1 MDEMEEVVMHDA
13 YVGIDWASAV
23 HAVCA
28 LDGSGRRKARFLVEH
43 TEEGLDRMVDRL
55 GSFGDRARVPVAIE
69 RPDGVLVDRLLE
81 AGHPVV
87 PVKPAAIKAY
97 RSGETP
103 SGAKS
108 DPGDAEVIAEY
119 LRLRVDRLRV
129 LRPFSEHTL
138 ALRQTTRTRT
148 RLVRRRVRATNHL
161 EATLDLLWP
170 GALAAFPDLTT
181 QVAGR
186 FLSRYPSP
194 EAAAHLGP
202 KRMAGFLGRVGYS
215 GTNYRSA
222 DQILAL
228 LRGAPAG
235 VGSGP
240 LSEGCEA
247 VVLAQVEAMVS
258 LCNAIRTLDRSIGSQ
273 LDEHPDAEIFL
284 SLPHSGKVNAAQ
296 MLAEWGNCREA
307 YETPDAV
314 AALAG
319 MSPVTRASGKHRV
332 VAFRWAC
339 NKWLRSSIAT
349 FADNSR
355 HGSPWAA
362 EVYRRAV
369 ERDCS
374 HPHAVRVLGRAWVR
388 VIWRCWVDGTPYDVD
403 RHGAARELAA
413 A

>member
-1 MDEMEEVVMHDA
+1 MHDA
-13 YVGIDWASAV
+13 YVGIDWASAA

-28 LDGSGRRKARFLVEH
+28 LDEAGRRRTRFFVDH
-43 TEEGLDRMVDRL
+43 TEEGLDRLVERL
-55 GSFGDRARVPVAIE
+55 SGLGERSAVPVAIE
-69 RPDGVLVDRLLE
+69 RPDGVVVDRLLE

-87 PVKPAAIKAY
+87 PVKPRAIKAY
-97 RSGETP
+97 RSAETP

-119 LRLRVDRLRV
+119 LRLRIRRLRV
-129 LRPFSEHTL
+129 LAPFSEAIR
-138 ALRQTTRTRT
+138 ALRYSTRTRT

-161 EATLDLLWP
+161 EATLDDLWP
-170 GALAAFPDLTT
+170 GAKAAFPDLTT
-181 QVAGR
+181 EIAR
-186 FLSRYPSP
+186 AFLHRYPSP

-202 KRMAGFLGRVGYS
+202 KRMAGFLTRAGYS
-215 GTNYRSA
+215 GGWRRSPETILRLLRSA
-222 DQILAL
+222 
-228 LRGAPAG
+228 PSG
-235 VGSGP
+235 VGSGA

-247 VVLAQVEAMVS
+247 VVLSQVA
-258 LCNAIRTLDRSIGSQ
+258 ALDALTDSIKQLERATHAQ

-284 SLPHSGKVNAAQ
+284 SLPHSGTINAAQ
-296 MLAEWGNCREA
+296 MLAEWGDCREA

-319 MSPVTRASGKHRV
+319 ASPVTRGSGKHRS
-332 VAFRWAC
+332 VAFRWSC
-339 NKWLRSSIAT
+339 NKWLRSALTT

-362 EVYRRAV
+362 DVYRRAV
-369 ERDCS
+369 DRGCS
-374 HPHAVRVLGRAWVR
+374 HPHAIRILGRAWIR

-403 RHGAARELAA
+403 RHVAARELAA